1 LNTIIENHR
10 RLWVGLWVSAL
21 ALIALTWVLALAVV
35 QDGREKELASA
46 QQTLFN
52 LSRVSQEHAVRTLRA
67 ADQAIR
73 FIEARYLAV
82 GQQLNLA
89 ELVEQGVI
97 DVSLF
102 PQVGVIDAQ
111 GIYILSNRPIAQR
124 LDLSDREH
132 FKVHVATDTG
142 ELFVSKPVL
151 GRATGQWS
159 IQLTRRITRSDGSFG
174 GVVVVSIAVDYFN
187 RFYRDLQMGD
197 HGLMALYGLDG
208 IARARK
214 AGPTEAAG
222 TQALQSQAFERIRQG
237 ELQGFYTTRSVVDGV
252 ERVFHYRKVTDYPLV
267 VFAAQDTAHVFESHN
282 STQKTLWL
290 GAAVVTALILGLA
303 VALTRYLYQLR
314 RTFRIR
320 EHTQRQVEEHNEQLN
335 TIFQLS
341 PDGFVSFDHDQ
352 RIRFV
357 SPAVAQLTGQDQPLL
372 GLSESAFSSW
382 LAGLCAPSTPFAGV
396 AALRAQT
403 QADAAAEM
411 PVIELAKPLR
421 RMLKVGFR
429 ASNSS
434 QVSQIVYLRDV
445 THEVE
450 VDQMKSEF
458 LATAAHELRTP
469 MASILGYSE
478 ILLDAE
484 FSSTDLH
491 EFLITIHTNSKLMAK
506 ILEDLLDLARIEARR
521 DQDFSYHPVQLNT
534 LLPAL
539 VQDFQP
545 PWGRSAPQLALP
557 EEPVWLMA
565 DADKLRQ
572 ALTNVLSNAY
582 KYSPQGGPVDIKTSV
597 QRLHALPA
605 QVCIE
610 IIDRGIGMTPAQ
622 LARICERFYR
632 ADASGKTLG
641 TGLGMSIAK
650 EIVELHQG
658 KLSFESTPEQGTCVR
673 MCLPLMLDQ
682 PRATPIPDTNGQA
695 LPPNEPSP

>member
-1 LNTIIENHR
+1 MNTIIENHR
-10 RLWVGLWVSAL
+10 RLWIGVWVFAL
-21 ALIALTWVLALAVV
+21 ALVVLTWGLAQAVV
-35 QDGREKELASA
+35 QDGREKELESA
-46 QQTLFN
+46 RQSLHN
-52 LSRVSQEHAVRTLRA
+52 LGRVSQEHAIRTLRA
-67 ADQAIR
+67 TDQVIR

-89 ELVEQGVI
+89 ELAEQGVI

-111 GIYILSNRPIAQR
+111 GIYILSNRPIASR

-174 GVVVVSIAVDYFN
+174 GVVVVSVAVDYFTH
-187 RFYRDLQMGD
+187 FYRDLQMGD

-208 IARARK
+208 VARARK
-214 AGPTEAAG
+214 AGLQEALNLAPV
-222 TQALQSQAFERIRQG
+222 QSQGMNRARGG
-237 ELQGFYTTRSVVDGV
+237 EPEGFYTARSVVDGI
-252 ERVFHYRKVTDYPLV
+252 ERIFHFRQLEGYPLV
-267 VFAAQDTAHVFESHN
+267 VIAALETQHVLASHN
-282 STQKTLWL
+282 SNRRALWL
-290 GAAVVTALILGLA
+290 GAGLVTALILGLA
-303 VALTRYLYQLR
+303 IALTRYLYQLR

-320 EHTQRQVEEHNEQLN
+320 EHTQRQIEEHNEQLH

-341 PDGFVSFDHDQ
+341 PDGFVSFDADK
-352 RIRFV
+352 RVSFV
-357 SPAVAQLTGQDQPLL
+357 SPAVAQLTGHGPSLL
-372 GLSESAFSSW
+372 GLSESAFSAW

-411 PVIELAKPLR
+411 PLIELAKPSQ

-450 VDQMKSEF
+450 VDRMKSEF
-458 LATAAHELRTP
+458 LASAAHELRTP

-478 ILLDAE
+478 LLLDTE
-484 FSSTDLH
+484 FHGPDLH
-491 EFLITIHTNSKLMAK
+491 EFLSTIHTNSQLMAK
-506 ILEDLLDLARIEARR
+506 ILDDLLDLARIEARR
-521 DQDFSYHPVQLNT
+521 DQDFVYHPVQLNA
-534 LLPAL
+534 LLQAL
-539 VQDFQP
+539 VHDFP
-545 PWGRSAPQLALP
+545 LPWGRSAPRLTLP

-572 ALTNVLSNAY
+572 ALRNVLSNAY
-582 KYSPQGGPVDIKTSV
+582 KYSPQGGPVDIRV
-597 QRLHALPA
+597 GLRQLHAMPT

-610 IIDRGIGMTPAQ
+610 IVDRGIGMTQAQ

-641 TGLGMSIAK
+641 TGLGMSIAQ

-658 KLSFESTPEQGTCVR
+658 KLSFESTPAQGTCVR
-673 MCLPLMLDQ
+673 MCFLLMLDN
-682 PRATPIPDTNGQA
+682 PHTAPLPDTNGQD
-695 LPPNEPSP
+695 LTEDLQVS